1 MITGLLYNQTKFSI
15 VKGEI
20 AVTDSHKLLKV
31 KNLSKYFGSVGAL
44 MGVNFDLAPGEI
56 LGVVGQRGSGKTT
69 LFQLLSGL
77 YQPSSGEI
85 TLNGKRISF
94 RTASQAQRWGI
105 ETVHQNSQLAEN
117 FNVLNN
123 IFLGRE
129 IRSLKFLKMR
139 PDENKMAKI
148 ARDLM
153 EEFEM
158 PADLIFE
165 NPANLSN
172 EQTQVVALCRA
183 LCRPSRLLLL
193 DDSLAALSFE
203 RQLKL
208 LNHIKQIAAQEVA
221 VILSSDDLKNIFA
234 VTDRILVLYQ
244 GRQASL
250 RATKEATPREIVEL
264 IVGSNR
270 QEQVTPVIWAFENYH
285 AAQQQA
291 EELRRTQ
298 MVLRESLEAQDSLN
312 RQLIERLRDQVEAL
326 DRLNLALQEANRRL
340 MTEREAERKALA
352 RDLHDQVI
360 QDLLS
365 YNYQLEEAE
374 GEITDPIQREELTN
388 IRNGIRAV
396 VSSLRQLCSDLRP
409 PTIDSHGLSAA
420 IRSLT
425 HQWSKASGIKVTLE
439 IDPELGRLP
448 EPIELSVFRIIQEGL
463 SNVRKHSEASQ
474 VHLALARTPT
484 ASLLVELSDNGKG
497 IARPLNLAK
506 LSAQKHFGL
515 LGISERVS
523 LLGGTMRVESPEEGG
538 MELQIEIP
546 SPYPSLAGI

>member
-1 MITGLLYNQTKFSI
+1 MTNSQ
-15 VKGEI
+15 
-20 AVTDSHKLLKV
+20 KLLRV
-31 KNLSKYFGSVGAL
+31 KNLSKYFGSVAAL
-44 MGVNFDLAPGEI
+44 TGVDFGLGPGEV
-56 LGVVGQRGSGKTT
+56 LGVVGQRGSGKST
-69 LFQLLSGL
+69 LFQVLSGVT
-77 YQPSSGEI
+77 PPGKGEI
-85 TLNGKRISF
+85 FLDGKRISL
-94 RTASQAQRWGI
+94 RTASQAQHFGI
-105 ETVHQNSQLAEN
+105 ETVQQNPQLAGN

-129 IRSLKFLKMR
+129 IGNSAHFKVR
-139 PDENKMAKI
+139 PNEKRMAEI
-148 ARDLM
+148 AQELLESFQMPRELM
-153 EEFEM
+153 FEQ
-158 PADLIFE
+158 
-165 NPANLSN
+165 PANLSN

-193 DDSLAALSFE
+193 DDALAALSFE
-203 RQLKL
+203 RQQKL
-208 LNHIKQIAAQEVA
+208 LGHIKQIASQNIG
-221 VILSSDDLKNIFA
+221 VILSSDDLKHIFA

-244 GRQASL
+244 GRQVAL
-250 RATKEATPREIVEL
+250 RNTAETTPREIVEL

-270 QEQVTPVIWAFENYH
+270 QEQVTPVIWAFENYY

-298 MVLRESLEAQDSLN
+298 LALRESLEAQDSLN
-312 RQLIERLRDQVEAL
+312 RQLIERLQDQVEAL

-365 YNYQLEEAE
+365 YNYQLEDAE
-374 GEITDPIQREELTN
+374 GAASDPNQREELTN
-388 IRNGIRAV
+388 IRNGIRSV

-425 HQWSKASGIKVTLE
+425 HQWAKMSGIKVTLE

-448 EPIELSVFRIIQEGL
+448 EPIELSVFRIVQEGL
-463 SNVRKHSEASQ
+463 SNVRKHSEASS
-474 VHLALARTPT
+474 VHLSLSRTAT

-497 IARPLNLAK
+497 IARPINLAK

-523 LLGGTMRVESPEEGG
+523 LLGGNMRVESPEEGG
-538 MELQIEIP
+538 MALQIEIP
-546 SPYPSLAGI
+546 SPYPSLVRD

>member
-1 MITGLLYNQTKFSI
+1 MS
-15 VKGEI
+15 
-20 AVTDSHKLLKV
+20 DSPKLLSV

-44 MGVNFDLAPGEI
+44 MGVNFELAPGEI
-56 LGVVGQRGSGKTT
+56 LGVVGQRGSGKST
-69 LFQLLSGL
+69 LFQVLGGV
-77 YQPSSGEI
+77 YQPTSGEI
-85 TLNGKRISF
+85 FLDGKRV
-94 RTASQAQRWGI
+94 TLKAASQSKHWGI
-105 ETVHQNSQLAEN
+105 ETVHQNPQLAEN

-129 IRSLKFLKMR
+129 IWTPSRIKIR
-139 PDENKMAKI
+139 PDESAMAKI
-148 ARDLM
+148 ARDLLD
-153 EEFEM
+153 EFDLPRE
-158 PADLIFE
+158 LIFE
-165 NPANLSN
+165 RPANLSN

-193 DDSLAALSFE
+193 DDALAALSFE
-203 RQLKL
+203 RQQKL
-208 LNHIKQIAAQEVA
+208 LGHIKQIAAQNVA
-221 VILSSDDLKNIFA
+221 VVLSSDDLKHIFA
-234 VTDRILVLYQ
+234 VTDRILVMYQ
-244 GRQASL
+244 GRQATL
-250 RATKEATPREIVEL
+250 RTTAETTPREIVEL

-270 QEQVTPVIWAFENYH
+270 KEQVTPVIWAFENYH

-312 RQLIERLRDQVEAL
+312 RQLIERLSDQVEAL

-365 YNYQLEEAE
+365 YNYQLEDAE
-374 GEITDPIQREELTN
+374 GEIADLDQREELTG
-388 IRNGIRAV
+388 IRNGIRSV

-425 HQWSKASGIKVTLE
+425 HQWSKMSGIKVTLD
-439 IDPELGRLP
+439 IDPDLGRLP
-448 EPIELSVFRIIQEGL
+448 ETIELSVFRIVQEGL
-463 SNVRKHSEASQ
+463 SNVRKHSEATT
-474 VHLALARTPT
+474 VHLALSRTPN
-484 ASLLVELSDNGKG
+484 ASLLVQLSDNGKG
-497 IARPLNLAK
+497 IARPINLAK

-515 LGISERVS
+515 VGISERVT
-523 LLGGTMRVESPEEGG
+523 LLSGTMQVESPEDGG
-538 MELQIEIP
+538 MALQIEIP
-546 SPYPSLAGI
+546 SPYPSLAAV